1 MDSVNFQE
9 KFLLARKVFLE
20 AIEECKKN
28 DRNFFEFAQPLKE
41 IHVNKCLVISSREN
55 LLYYLPKNAVVAE
68 VGTQTG
74 YFARKIIDVTQPAI
88 LHTIDINWS
97 IFETEKFVRE
107 IESGVI
113 QIHEGDSVR
122 MLSQFPDQ
130 HFDWIYIDAD
140 HSYYGVYRDIQCA
153 AQKVKSNGILVF
165 NDYTSWS
172 PLEAHPYGVSR
183 AVNEF
188 CLTQGWEFIFLA
200 LSTNG
205 YHDVAIRKMG
215 VETLD
220 TQVTVDIDRV
230 STQEV
235 ESNLVQLQYDKAI
248 LAYKVHEMQQQIKVL
263 ELQYQQSDSEVKQ
276 LQLQLQQLQ
285 AELED
290 CISSQKNCD

>member
-9 KFLLARKVFLE
+9 KFFDSREVFLE

-28 DRNFFEFAQPLKE
+28 DRNFFEFAQAIKE

-74 YFARKIIDVTQPAI
+74 YFAINIIDVNQPAI

-113 QIHEGDSVR
+113 QIHEGDSVGI
-122 MLSQFPDQ
+122 LSQFPEQ

-140 HSYYGVYRDIQCA
+140 HSYYGVYRDK
-153 AQKVKSNGILVF
+153 KVILVF

-205 YHDVAIRKMG
+205 YHDVAIIKMG

-290 CISSQKNCD
+290 CISSHKNCEQRRYLTDD